1 MRQPLKPLRHMPAE
15 QRRQIRRKH
24 PFALAGKD
32 AAEAALYRKV
42 NKTKP
47 PNLSSAAF
55 GIKADGQ

>member
-1 MRQPLKPLRHMPAE
+1 MPAE
-15 QRRQIRRKH
+15 QRRQIPRKH
-24 PFALAGKD
+24 PFAPAGKD